1 MYTQYSLPVI
11 HPSFELLKRSAKI
24 LHFIAA
30 SAILVTA
37 LHQWQVH
44 NANGVLCVTQM
55 IIGVDIL
62 LLVFF
67 TGQVLT
73 EAPKLNLVFRFI
85 ESVALLGIAYM
96 LFSDGH
102 LFLGLMNLF
111 AAAGY
116 FFLLHREARVI
127 RSEIVNIKPT
137 GITMPDLVK
146 DVELGWNE
154 IKTIIPHYHSIII
167 ETFRDKKV
175 EFNFR
180 NNLKID
186 ELQQLDDFC
195 KQHLTK
201 HC

>member
-11 HPSFELLKRSAKI
+11 HPAFELLKRSAKI

-44 NANGVLCVTQM
+44 HANIVLCITQG
-55 IIGVDIL
+55 IIALDIY

-67 TGQVLT
+67 TGNVLT
-73 EAPKLNLVFRFI
+73 EAPKLNLIFRFI
-85 ESVALLGIAYM
+85 ESMALLGISLM
-96 LFSDGH
+96 LFADGH
-102 LFLGLMNLF
+102 ILFGMLHLA

-116 FFLLHREARVI
+116 FFLLHREVRVI
-127 RSEIVNIKPT
+127 RSETINIKPT
-137 GITMPDLVK
+137 GVIMPNLVK

-154 IKTIIPHYHSIII
+154 IKAIIPKYHSIII
-167 ETFRDKKV
+167 ETFRNKKI
-175 EFNFR
+175 ELNFR

-195 KQHLTK
+195 KQYLR
-201 HC
+201 